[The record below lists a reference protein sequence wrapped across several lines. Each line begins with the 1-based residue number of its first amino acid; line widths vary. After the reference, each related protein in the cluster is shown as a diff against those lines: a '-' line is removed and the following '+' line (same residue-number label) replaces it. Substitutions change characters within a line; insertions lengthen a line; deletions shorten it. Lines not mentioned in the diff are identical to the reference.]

1 MQQYELAKEAF
12 SKNYGCR
19 LVGSFTVKEVPGNFH
34 ISSHGY
40 QNIFARMIMEN
51 HIKTLDVS
59 HKINQLYFGEIS
71 NIKVIEKEHPEA
83 VLTKLNGYK
92 QLYNITN

>member
-1 MQQYELAKEAF
+1 
-12 SKNYGCR
+12 
-19 LVGSFTVKEVPGNFH
+19 
-34 ISSHGY
+34 
-40 QNIFARMIMEN
+40 MEN